1 MAGLGDILKGAA
13 AGAVAGFADGIV
25 ERNRA
30 RAAAALENLK
40 MQRDEIQ
47 RQQDHDWK
55 MEEIAYRD
63 QLADGNRAARS
74 SGGGGGSS
82 SGPNTSFMSAEEV
95 AAQGLD
101 PSKVWQVNSKTGTV
115 TAKGERYDPNAKA
128 PDAPSSGNILS
139 DEEVSAAGLDPSKV
153 YQKSKSGSIS
163 SIGDRATDENFAPAI
178 DEALTAS
185 GLRNVSP
192 QIRAQINQRVRAGE
206 NPADVVNSLDVSE
219 EVTNP
224 AGTAASRA
232 IGWTPE
238 DAPPD
243 ETVRRATGFKPA
255 PAQAPA
261 QSQDAGA
268 AAVLSQ
274 ARQAIAAGAPR
285 EAVIERLRQMGV
297 PVDGL

>member
-13 AGAVAGFADGIV
+13 VGAVGGFADGIV

-40 MQRDEIQ
+40 MQRDEIR

-63 QLADGNRAARS
+63 QLADGNRAARKS
-74 SGGGGGSS
+74 SGGGGSS
-82 SGPNTSFMSAEEV
+82 APTYEFLSPEDAS
-95 AAQGLD
+95 AQGLD
-101 PSKVWQVNSKTGTV
+101 PSKVWQLNTKTGNV
-115 TAKGERYDPNAKA
+115 TSKGGRGGAA
-128 PDAPSSGNILS
+128 PEAPSGAGSNILS
-139 DEEVSAAGLDPSKV
+139 DEEVKASGLDPSKV
-153 YQKSKSGSIS
+153 YQRSKSGSIS

-206 NPADVVNSLDVSE
+206 NPMDVVNSLDVRE

>member
-13 AGAVAGFADGIV
+13 VGAVAGFADGIV

-40 MQRDEIQ
+40 MQRDEIR
-47 RQQDHDWK
+47 RQQDHDWR

-63 QLADGNRAARS
+63 QLADGNRAARP

-82 SGPNTSFMSAEEV
+82 APTYEFLSPEAAS
-95 AAQGLD
+95 AQGLD
-101 PSKVWQVNSKTGTV
+101 PTKVWQLNTKTGNV
-115 TAKGERYDPNAKA
+115 TAKGARDGAKPEA
-128 PDAPSSGNILS
+128 PAASGNNILS
-139 DEEVSAAGLDPSKV
+139 DEEVKASGLDPSQV
-153 YQKSKSGSIS
+153 YQRSKSGSIS

-238 DAPPD
+238 GAPPD

-255 PAQAPA
+255 PQQAPA